1 MNEQVAVD
9 LVRQALLAAMWISLP
24 MLCVLF
30 AIGIV
35 ISLVQTLTS
44 IQDPSFGSVPRLGAL
59 LLAILFSL
67 PWMLGRL
74 VTYTE
79 DLIRNL
85 SRYAN

>member
-1 MNEQVAVD
+1 
-9 LVRQALLAAMWISLP
+9 

-30 AIGIV
+30 VIGV
-35 ISLVQTLTS
+35 VVSLVQTLTS
-44 IQDPSFGSVPRLGAL
+44 IQDPSFGTVPRLGAL
-59 LLAILFSL
+59 LLTILFAL

-79 DLIRNL
+79 NLVQSL

>member
-1 MNEQVAVD
+1 MNQQVAVD

-30 AIGIV
+30 IIGV
-35 ISLVQTLTS
+35 VVSLIQTLTS
-44 IQDPSFGSVPRLGAL
+44 IQDPSFGTVPRLGSL
-59 LLAILFSL
+59 LLAILFAL

-79 DLIRNL
+79 SLIQSL
-85 SRYAN
+85 SKYAN

>member
-1 MNEQVAVD
+1 MNQQVAVD

-30 AIGIV
+30 VIGV
-35 ISLVQTLTS
+35 VVSLVQTLTS
-44 IQDPSFGSVPRLGAL
+44 IQDPSFGTVPRLGAL
-59 LLAILFSL
+59 LLTILFAL

-79 DLIRNL
+79 NLVQSL

>member
-1 MNEQVAVD
+1 MNQQVAVD

-30 AIGIV
+30 VIGV
-35 ISLVQTLTS
+35 LVSLVQTLTS
-44 IQDPSFGSVPRLGAL
+44 IQDPSFGTVPRLGAL
-59 LLAILFSL
+59 LLAILFTL

-79 DLIRNL
+79 NLVQSL

>member
-1 MNEQVAVD
+1 
-9 LVRQALLAAMWISLP
+9 MWISLP

-30 AIGIV
+30 VIGV
-35 ISLVQTLTS
+35 VVSLVQTLTS
-44 IQDPSFGSVPRLGAL
+44 IQDPSFGTVPRLGAL
-59 LLAILFSL
+59 LLTILFAL

-79 DLIRNL
+79 NLVQSL

>member
-1 MNEQVAVD
+1 MNQQVAVD
-9 LVRQALLAAMWISLP
+9 LVRQALLAAMWISFP

-30 AIGIV
+30 VIGV
-35 ISLVQTLTS
+35 VVSLVQTLTS
-44 IQDPSFGSVPRLGAL
+44 IQDPSFGTVPRLGAL
-59 LLAILFSL
+59 LLTILFAL

-79 DLIRNL
+79 NLVQSL